1 MKTAYATAI
10 ALVASLAAAPAM
22 AEHPNAISVDHL
34 IKAEGVAKTRAQVVA
49 ELQQAQANRDQRP
62 SDQFGLT
69 VSEAYPAGVPT
80 AKIADGK
87 TRAQV
92 MAEVAA
98 AQRASAD
105 RPSDQFG
112 RTVAEVSPGFDV
124 QAERVRAATAPA
136 DNARKGVL

>member
-62 SDQFGLT
+62 SDQFG
-69 VSEAYPAGVPT
+69 
-80 AKIADGK
+80 
-87 TRAQV
+87 
-92 MAEVAA
+92 
-98 AQRASAD
+98 
-105 RPSDQFG
+105 